1 MIDIMGG
8 ILLGV
13 CAVVIVALCVGIA
26 QAYSDF
32 RKPAQP
38 CTDYDEAPVHFNC
51 RCNTGEAFTAEQMVY
66 LSADGTV
73 TGVANKVKPKI
84 VVAYTKLELLVI
96 YSDFEAADYHL
107 CATFPTSRPLAAR
120 ACAEALANASGL
132 EVQEHRG

>member
-51 RCNTGEAFTAEQMVY
+51 RCVPPAQ
-66 LSADGTV
+66 SDS
-73 TGVANKVKPKI
+73 VAVIVKPKI